1 MAPLNRTLFLW
12 TWSMSTVLLT
22 MAKWEALNLGKH
34 DKGRSEKRTRWPRF
48 PSGASHGRLDTHTAS
63 PKHLHQGPG
72 GRGVLT
78 RHDPLAHQL
87 LPSAALLELQLQHCG
102 TAKREGRWRLSL
114 PFPHKRHI
122 FKRKESLDTQGCSVK
137 EGSPLTVAVIA
148 EVAWYSRASVFC
160 CGRWEEVAKGLA
172 GR

>member
-1 MAPLNRTLFLW
+1 
-12 TWSMSTVLLT
+12 MSTVLLT
-22 MAKWEALNLGKH
+22 MAKWEVLNLGKH
-34 DKGRSEKRTRWPRF
+34 DKERSKKRTQWPCF
-48 PSGASHGRLDTHTAS
+48 LLGASHGILGIHTMS
-63 PKHLHQGPG
+63 PKHLHQGLR

-87 LPSAALLELQLQHCG
+87 LPRPALLELQLQHCR
-102 TAKREGRWRLSL
+102 TAKGEGRWRLSRL
-114 PFPHKRHI
+114 FHHKRHI

-137 EGSPLTVAVIA
+137 EGSPVTVAVIA

-160 CGRWEEVAKGLA
+160 CGRREEVAKGLA